1 MSDGTGAK
9 SAHVRREENGES
21 KTKRA
26 RGPEGAE
33 ESSEAVG
40 GKETRNW
47 KELVFSAAMS
57 ETQSFSTTFQ
67 LLAGR

>member
-1 MSDGTGAK
+1 MFDGTGAK
-9 SAHVRREENGES
+9 SAHVRRKENGES

-40 GKETRNW
+40 GKETRN
-47 KELVFSAAMS
+47 
-57 ETQSFSTTFQ
+57 
-67 LLAGR
+67 